1 GAVDW
6 FSAPV
11 GLALL
16 AIIALHRAERRRH
29 QLPAKTRGI
38 VAAEL
43 LAMGLVVAPA
53 LSETIFEAPVFG
65 AVAIAGA
72 AILAAWGGLTHV
84 RRRVFFGGA
93 GITLAIVLLIGIP
106 ITRVVT
112 QPRADSGSGPI
123 GLWLGLAAAG

>member
-1 GAVDW
+1 CATTSAAWIVFASAELTGAVDW

-65 AVAIAGA
+65 A
-72 AILAAWGGLTHV
+72 LAAAAMIEEG
-84 RRRVFFGGA
+84 RRRVRRA
-93 GITLAIVLLIGIP
+93 VRRIGQL
-106 ITRVVT
+106 TE
-112 QPRADSGSGPI
+112 G
-123 GLWLGLAAAG
+123 WE